1 MSRATDAWRVLTG
14 RKVARGLT
22 AAEMITQQRYG
33 GRTGG
38 SVPVTHDTALR
49 HSAVWA
55 CRRLRSELVGSTPID
70 AFRTSVTGQFVE
82 VTRPQLLDRPG
93 AIIAHEQAELLEFGE
108 WATATQFDLD
118 GYGNTC
124 GIIAERDGYGL
135 PSRIDLVPASMLSV
149 TCTGGI
155 NGRPG
160 GKIEYRLAGT
170 VYSPGEV
177 WHERQNPVPGLYMGL
192 SPVEYAAWSIG
203 GYLSA
208 QQFAVNWY
216 ASGQPGGVL
225 RNTKDERL
233 DRKLVNEVRS
243 TYRAV
248 VEDNDIFVIGSNWEW
263 HGAEVSAASKAF
275 IEQMEFGA
283 TDVCRFFGVPAD
295 MIDAD
300 TSSGSIT
307 YASIT
312 QRNVQLLV
320 MNLGPIYMRREKKFS
335 RNLPSSRFAK
345 FNTDAILRMDP
356 EARERVI
363 LSRVNG
369 RTLAPSE
376 ARALDNLA
384 PFTPEQIAEFKEL
397 FPQKTAGKPKEA
409 ADGTP
414 DRWEAPV

>member
-1 MSRATDAWRVLTG
+1 MSRMGDAWRILSG
-14 RKVARGLT
+14 RQQARSLS
-22 AAEMITQQRYG
+22 AAELIALQ
-33 GRTGG
+33 RTGG
-38 SVPVTHDTALR
+38 RIGAVPVTHDSALR

-70 AFRTSVTGQFVE
+70 CFRPLDGQLIE
-82 VTRPQLLDRPG
+82 VTKPQLLDRPG
-93 AIIAHEQAELLEFGE
+93 AIVAHPEADLIEFGE
-108 WATATQFDLD
+108 WMAATQFDLD

-124 GIIAERDGYGL
+124 GLIVERDGFGL
-135 PSRIDLVPASMLSV
+135 PSRVDLVPASMLAV

-155 NGRPG
+155 NGKPG

-170 VYSPGEV
+170 IYPPDQV
-177 WHERQNPVPGLYMGL
+177 WHERQNPAPGLYMGL

-208 QQFAVNWY
+208 QEFAVNWY
-216 ASGQPGGVL
+216 ANGQPGGVL
-225 RNTKDERL
+225 KNTKEDRL
-233 DRKLVNEVRS
+233 DRKVINEVKS
-243 TYRAV
+243 TYRAAI
-248 VEDNDIFVIGSNWEW
+248 EDNDIFVVGANWEW
-263 HGAEVSAASKAF
+263 SGAEVTAASKAF
-275 IEQMEFGA
+275 LEQMEFGA

-320 MNLGPIYMRREKKFS
+320 INLGPIYDRREKKFS
-335 RNLPSSRFAK
+335 RNIPKRRIAK
-345 FNTDAILRMDP
+345 FATDAILRMDP

-363 LSRVNG
+363 LARVGG

-376 ARALDNLA
+376 ARALDNLP
-384 PFTPEQIAEFKEL
+384 PFTPEQLAEFREL
-397 FPQKTAGKPKEA
+397 FPKKAPGKPANESA
-409 ADGTP
+409 TGSE
-414 DRWEAPV
+414 RWEIPA